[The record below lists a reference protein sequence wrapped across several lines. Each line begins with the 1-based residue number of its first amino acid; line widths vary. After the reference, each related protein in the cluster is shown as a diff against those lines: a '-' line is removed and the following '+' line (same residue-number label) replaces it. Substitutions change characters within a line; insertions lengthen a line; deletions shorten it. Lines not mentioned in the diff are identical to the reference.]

1 MLGREQSSLFRKD
14 HPRKPPPVGN
24 DLAVGIVSEVV
35 AVLGCKLVSLLC
47 GQIVEPVVVFLGET
61 VVVEVVQGIGPD
73 GPADR
78 IELAIY
84 IIVGS
89 PEVMSL

>member
-1 MLGREQSSLFRKD
+1 
-14 HPRKPPPVGN
+14 
-24 DLAVGIVSEVV
+24 
-35 AVLGCKLVSLLC
+35 
-47 GQIVEPVVVFLGET
+47 VVFLGET
-61 VVVEVVQGIGPD
+61 VVIEVGQGIGPD